1 MAKVIDLD
9 KFCFQLKAE
18 NLSSSKQ
25 KLFLSNIRNI
35 KVEKNLEDNPGFHV
49 LVLIVL
55 GLTSETKIGD

>member
-1 MAKVIDLD
+1 MIDQD

-55 GLTSETKIGD
+55 EDLGLTSETKIGD